1 MKGLSKRS
9 DEIRKTLHITTN
21 AFGVIFI
28 AYSDNRYYN
37 IVFKEGD
44 SMIYIAVCDDEKY
57 MSEQIKRMAE
67 DFFKKKNTD
76 ISVAQYSSGE
86 ELLENSERIDLLFL
100 DIGMEGME
108 GMDGIETARML
119 RAQDYKGFL
128 VFITVL
134 KEMVF
139 QSFEVQPFDYLV
151 KPVQEEQFERT
162 MERLFRSMQDRLS
175 PEKVNLLVQKGYES
189 TILSFQDIIYCEI
202 IDRKVY
208 LHLTSGEVVDYYER
222 IENLEKKLDGF
233 FRCHRSYLINLNHL
247 KSYRNNS
254 AYMADGT
261 EIPVSRLR
269 SKEFS
274 NVILR
279 HMKGWRL

>member
-100 DIGMEGME
+100 DIGME